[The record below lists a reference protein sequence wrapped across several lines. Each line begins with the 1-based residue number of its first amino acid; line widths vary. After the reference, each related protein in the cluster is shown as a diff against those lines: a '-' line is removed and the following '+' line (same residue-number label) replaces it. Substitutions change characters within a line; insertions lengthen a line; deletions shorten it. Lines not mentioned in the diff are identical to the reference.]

1 MTSAFQATDLAV
13 VRAWLAD
20 ATLGTSLAAIYT
32 WEGFF
37 GPAQEAD
44 ADLTVPVVPP
54 GKPRAGAFWGLPYRD
69 EVKPHLSG
77 DPLSRWP
84 VLTVVI
90 RAQPDGTAASY
101 DKALAAWSAITSRL
115 QTLSSGSAFVDEAGA
130 LAPQGSVDGWPEY
143 VGRLTCFMS

>member
-69 EVKPHLSG
+69 EVEPALSG
-77 DPLSRWP
+77 DPLGRWP
-84 VLTVVI
+84 VLTVVL

-101 DKALAAWSAITSRL
+101 DKALSAWSTITSRL
-115 QTLSSGSAFVDEAGA
+115 DALGNASAAPHKAGG

-143 VGRLTCFMS
+143 VGRITCWMT